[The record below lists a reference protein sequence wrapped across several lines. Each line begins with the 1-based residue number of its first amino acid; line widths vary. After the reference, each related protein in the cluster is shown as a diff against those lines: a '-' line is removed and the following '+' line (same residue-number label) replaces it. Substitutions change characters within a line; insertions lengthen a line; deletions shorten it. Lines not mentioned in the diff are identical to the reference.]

1 MRIKFALAASLFAVS
16 LAGAA
21 FAQPTYSDDYT
32 NDSDGFAPSKM
43 APPAAVHYSNNHKA
57 PAYSSD
63 YTNDSDGFAP
73 TAMAGPA
80 VDKTATASIKPLPP
94 CHSMVGPRGSHTKG
108 ADSGASRSEAC
119 RATH

>member
-21 FAQPTYSDDYT
+21 FAQPGYSDDYT
-32 NDSDGFAPSKM
+32 NDSDGFSPSPVSK
-43 APPAAVHYSNNHKA
+43 PGPVHYSNRKA
-57 PAYSSD
+57 AAYSSD

-73 TAMAGPA
+73 SAMAAPA
-80 VDKTATASIKPLPP
+80 VDKTATASIAPLPP
-94 CHSMVGPRGSHTKG
+94 CHSMIGPKGSHTKG
-108 ADSGASRSEAC
+108 ADSGASRTEAC

>member
-32 NDSDGFAPSKM
+32 NDSDGFAPSPMSKP
-43 APPAAVHYSNNHKA
+43 APVHYTSHKA

-73 TAMAGPA
+73 SAMAAPA
-80 VDKTATASIKPLPP
+80 VDKTATASITPLPP
-94 CHSMVGPRGSHTKG
+94 CHSMIGPKGSHSKG
-108 ADSGASRSEAC
+108 ADSGASRTEAC

>member
-21 FAQPTYSDDYT
+21 FAQPGYSDDYT
-32 NDSDGFAPSKM
+32 NDSDGFSPSPVAKPAP
-43 APPAAVHYSNNHKA
+43 VHYSNRKA

-73 TAMAGPA
+73 SAMAAPA
-80 VDKTATASIKPLPP
+80 VDKTATASIAPLPP
-94 CHSMVGPRGSHTKG
+94 CHSMIGPKGSHTKG
-108 ADSGASRSEAC
+108 ADSGASRTEAC

>member
-32 NDSDGFAPSKM
+32 NDSDGFAPSPVAKP
-43 APPAAVHYSNNHKA
+43 APVHYSNRKA

-73 TAMAGPA
+73 TAVTPV
-80 VDKTATASIKPLPP
+80 VDKTATASIKALPP
-94 CHSMVGPRGSHTKG
+94 CHSMIGPSGSHTKG
-108 ADSGASRSEAC
+108 ADSGASRTEAC
-119 RATH
+119 RAMH

>member
-21 FAQPTYSDDYT
+21 FAQPGYSDDYT
-32 NDSDGFAPSKM
+32 NDSDGFSPSPVSKPAP
-43 APPAAVHYSNNHKA
+43 VHYSNRKA
-57 PAYSSD
+57 AAYSSD

-73 TAMAGPA
+73 SAMAAPA
-80 VDKTATASIKPLPP
+80 VDKTATASIAPLPP
-94 CHSMVGPRGSHTKG
+94 CHSMIGPKGSHTKG
-108 ADSGASRSEAC
+108 ADSGASRTEAC

>member
-32 NDSDGFAPSKM
+32 NDSDGFAPS
-43 APPAAVHYSNNHKA
+43 
-57 PAYSSD
+57 
-63 YTNDSDGFAP
+63 
-73 TAMAGPA
+73 AMATPA
-80 VDKTATASIKPLPP
+80 VDKTATASIAPLPP
-94 CHSMVGPRGSHTKG
+94 CHSMIGPKGSHTKG
-108 ADSGASRSEAC
+108 ADSGASRTEAC

>member
-21 FAQPTYSDDYT
+21 FAQPTYSSDYT
-32 NDSDGFAPSKM
+32 NDSDGFAPSPMSKP
-43 APPAAVHYSNNHKA
+43 APVHYRSHKA

-73 TAMAGPA
+73 SAMAAPV
-80 VDKTATASIKPLPP
+80 VDKTATASINPLPP
-94 CHSMVGPRGSHTKG
+94 CHSMIGPKGSHTKG
-108 ADSGASRSEAC
+108 ADSGASRTEAC